1 MCSRVDD
8 AATRGLRAPQATA
21 GHRIWEGQGTPWLVC
36 AVCTCVPAD
45 RVQRPL
51 GARARARPCQRHAKT
66 PSVCADCRAG
76 LRAHWCCRRRLVRA
90 AAGRA
95 RANKPSATGNNTR
108 RCCVV
113 PHCPWGAHTAAASLS
128 CPPAGTATL
137 PKGSWD
143 TPTNHDFLLLPTSR
157 RDESFLGEACDAA
170 TARPGCRRR
179 GRGRAR

>member
-76 LRAHWCCRRRLVRA
+76 LRAHWRCRRRLVRA

-113 PHCPWGAHTAAASLS
+113 PHCPWGAHTAAASCGCCCCCARTNSLTEPCQRRPRGAS
-128 CPPAGTATL
+128 RRPAAERR
-137 PKGSWD
+137 
-143 TPTNHDFLLLPTSR
+143 TSR
-157 RDESFLGEACDAA
+157 SGS
-170 TARPGCRRR
+170 RPT
-179 GRGRAR
+179 